1 LRGCASSARYRT
13 HGRRWPPAD
22 HPALVGVISSRLVV
36 RIEARSTQGGAASM
50 TRNERAEE
58 ILRTVEM
65 PRLIAAAGVMLRV
78 RRGVETVDLSAEEL
92 AKFVETLDVLGLETL
107 RAIALELQDPG
118 SPEREH

>member
-1 LRGCASSARYRT
+1 
-13 HGRRWPPAD
+13 
-22 HPALVGVISSRLVV
+22 
-36 RIEARSTQGGAASM
+36 M
-50 TRNERAEE
+50 TRNELAEE

-78 RRGVETVDLSAEEL
+78 RRGVETVDLSADEL

-107 RAIALELQDPG
+107 RAIALELQAPG